1 MEAILDSSFIISCV
15 KKKIDFISVLEEM
28 GFKVLLPKEVFQEL
42 KDLRLKVRSADRAA
56 IDMAFDLFNTRK
68 IKKTS
73 LGNDAVDKGLISIGK
88 KGAYIAT
95 LDSGIKREVQNKIV
109 IRESQNSIEVER
121 D

>member
-1 MEAILDSSFIISCV
+1 MEAILDSSFIISCI
-15 KKKIDFISVLEEM
+15 KRKIDFVSALEEM

-42 KDLRLKVRSADRAA
+42 KDLRLKVRASDRAA
-56 IDMAFDLFNTRK
+56 IDMAFDIFNTIK

-73 LGNDAVDKGLISIGK
+73 LGNNSVDRGLISIGK

-95 LDSGIKREVQNKIV
+95 LDSGIKREVPNKIV
-109 IRESQNSIEVER
+109 IRESQNSIEIER